1 MYEELEANEE
11 QKTRDAM
18 AEGIQALASNVANL
32 GTSME
37 NGMNRV
43 ASSTSKA
50 ISRGVDAQMEEIQL
64 TKISKIKNL
73 ETEIL
78 GFIMKCQ
85 KEGITLDTS
94 RVKLDFKV
102 YSYISLKSIVARYI
116 NLISFR
122 TLREEDKYKES
133 QEYIQEETNKLINEL
148 PPFMKKYA
156 DYNYKHFFIDSI
168 SYALCKASHYKINV
182 PYPLNQFSRNA
193 YSITDCKGNLI
204 NLIDDNILDF
214 DGNEISREEK
224 IGAKYFYSL
233 DAYIKYEP
241 IPISFGTVDYNKYF
255 DYQVERS
262 IFSNGSL
269 CMQVNEYFD
278 LKFFDENFGGY
289 ISRVSDIFL
298 GENLN
303 FIPIIKY
310 YNKCLFRNDE
320 LWDEFLNLLQ
330 REPGDNWKLFGR
342 AYYKAMIRLLKE
354 KDIVDLEQV
363 LREVEEGKISFY
375 FATNE
380 PIKDIVKQININ
392 LGNAR
397 KFDEKYKQYLQ
408 DTIDEYMQ
416 ILRDLK
422 LQVIRISQEN
432 VMNTSISNKEKPG
445 QTRKRIYRRSNN
457 VVK

>member
-1 MYEELEANEE
+1 MYEELETNEE

-18 AEGIQALASNVANL
+18 AEGIQALASNVVNL

-64 TKISKIKNL
+64 TKISKINNL

-85 KEGITLDTS
+85 KESITLDTS

-122 TLREEDKYKES
+122 ALREEDKYKES

-148 PPFMKKYA
+148 PPFMRKYD

-168 SYALCKASHYKINV
+168 SYALCKTSHYEIKV

-193 YSITDCKGNLI
+193 YSITDCKENLI

-214 DGNEISREEK
+214 DGNEIPREEK

-241 IPISFGTVDYNKYF
+241 IPISFGPVDYNKYF

-278 LKFFDENFGGY
+278 LKFFDENFEGY
-289 ISRVSDIFL
+289 VSRVNDIFL
-298 GENLN
+298 GENLY
-303 FIPIIKY
+303 FIPIIQY
-310 YNKCLFRNDE
+310 YSKCLFRNEE
-320 LWDEFLNLLQ
+320 LWDKFLKLVQ
-330 REPGDNWKLFGR
+330 REPGDNWKLYGR

-354 KDIVDLEQV
+354 KGIVDLEQV

-375 FATNE
+375 FATNK
-380 PIKDIVKQININ
+380 PIEDIIKQINLN
-392 LGNAR
+392 LSNER

-422 LQVIRISQEN
+422 LQAIEIRRG
-432 VMNTSISNKEKPG
+432 NKLNASMEETKERP
-445 QTRKRIYRRSNN
+445 KRRVYRR
-457 VVK
+457 VY